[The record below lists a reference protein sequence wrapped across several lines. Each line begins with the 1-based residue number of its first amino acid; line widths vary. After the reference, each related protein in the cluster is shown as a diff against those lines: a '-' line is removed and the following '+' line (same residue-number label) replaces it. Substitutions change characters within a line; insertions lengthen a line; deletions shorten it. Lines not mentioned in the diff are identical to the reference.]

1 MIIIHPM
8 GCAPGGSKSEWLG
21 PRHELRSEIFLQSS
35 IDCQIHVIYG
45 LEGPTLLALLSVNT
59 VQTNLT
65 PGSFILTLQM
75 GKTFNIMVS
84 NNLRISEK

>member
-1 MIIIHPM
+1 M
-8 GCAPGGSKSEWLG
+8 
-21 PRHELRSEIFLQSS
+21 
-35 IDCQIHVIYG
+35 IYG
-45 LEGPTLLALLSVNT
+45 FEGPTLLALLSVKT

-65 PGSFILTLQM
+65 PGSFIFTLQM